1 MGRSRSTPGWGRR
14 RRRIRRLRR
23 WAWRWR
29 LAFTRKPPGCEPLR
43 VVSYLD
49 CSQKPGG
56 FRVFGPQPVW
66 GYACFWTREQAVDL
80 KDAGERGIGQ
90 WHGFAARPRFARR
103 FGDASAQVGKEQ

>member
-1 MGRSRSTPGWGRR
+1 MGAAVIMGRSRSTPGWGRS

-29 LAFTRKPPGCEPLR
+29 LAFTRKPPGGERLR

-56 FRVFGPQPVW
+56 FRAFGPQQAW
-66 GYACFWTREQAVDL
+66 GYAWFWSSVGRIFTATMLAAYWPATGVD
-80 KDAGERGIGQ
+80 
-90 WHGFAARPRFARR
+90 
-103 FGDASAQVGKEQ
+103 S